1 MIATEHTTEHDDG
14 GDERLRTEESGII
27 SNIPPTPISS
37 PPMVTAT
44 STHMP
49 GRPMEVPTTLG

>member
-1 MIATEHTTEHDDG
+1 MFRWAR
-14 GDERLRTEESGII
+14 RLSVNSRARVYSTDASGII
-27 SNIPPTPISS
+27 SSIPNTPISS

-44 STHMP
+44 STHIP

>member
-1 MIATEHTTEHDDG
+1 MFRWAR
-14 GDERLRTEESGII
+14 RLSVNSRASVYSTDASGII
-27 SNIPPTPISS
+27 SSIPNTPISS

-44 STHMP
+44 STHIP